1 LKKSLEEDASAHETS
16 IAEMRHKYSQDL
28 AIINEQMEA
37 VKKVGPC
44 CVAVMAWN
52 IYQVSDE
59 VGRPCG
65 MNDEEEARINGLVGK
80 P

>member
-1 LKKSLEEDASAHETS
+1 MA

-37 VKKVGPC
+37 LKKVGPC
-44 CVAVMAWN
+44 CVAVMSWN
-52 IYQVSDE
+52 RYQVSDGI
-59 VGRPCG
+59 GRSCS
-65 MNDEEEARINGLVGK
+65 MYEEEEACINGFAGE